1 MLEAREHQVQEAY
14 QAVKTLRDQ
23 LSIARAQLK
32 SGKLTGTRKGA
43 GRGAKGGRR
52 DIGEIGYDL
61 SAIGVPDNTQEMVR
75 DLLKRED
82 KHEAL
87 AWLTSAPKG
96 VHRGISEMDNRE
108 SIAYVRH
115 LYKLGVEE
123 LIVVKI
129 DATPDGEL
137 ESSDNLIAT
146 LPKDS
151 RKRKAI
157 FAAEGKRTV
166 EMGYDPYA
174 DSGQRHLWIWF
185 D

>member
-1 MLEAREHQVQEAY
+1 MLQAREHQVLEAY
-14 QAVKTLRDQ
+14 QAVKTLGDQ
-23 LSIARAQLK
+23 LSIARTLLK
-32 SGKLTGTRKGA
+32 TGKPLGSRRSSA
-43 GRGAKGGRR
+43 RNAKSVRR
-52 DIGEIGYDL
+52 NRPAIDYDL
-61 SAIGVPDNTQEMVR
+61 SEMAVPDDMQKLVGK
-75 DLLKRED
+75 LLKRKD

-87 AWLTSAPKG
+87 GWLTGAPKG
-96 VHRGISEMDNRE
+96 IDRGISEMDNRE

-123 LIVVKI
+123 LDVVKI
-129 DATPDGEL
+129 DSSPDGEL
-137 ESSDNLIAT
+137 QSSDNLIAK
-146 LPKDS
+146 LPDDP

-174 DSGQRHLWIWF
+174 DSGQRYLWIWF